1 MGDKRLLFTNDFETS
16 LPNAFRRLWTD
27 EYFTDVTLATEDD
40 HQIKAHKVILS
51 LCSEFFRNLFIKNP
65 HQNPLIYLK
74 GIRYKELEVVLKFIY
89 LGKCDVEN
97 EEITKFLATGSDLR
111 INGLV
116 ENFETGNVNY
126 DGSEI
131 YENSPPMES
140 GQEEISQKKI
150 LVNNVE
156 KEDIFNVLATES
168 DLRINGFVGKNEIEN
183 DDDEIKINEISN
195 SLEPVHEDMG
205 GLSQKPILSNSE
217 ISHKVEQ
224 NNLFNPN
231 KVSKTQQTGDHDCTI
246 CEKKYTTHAGLFY
259 HNRSIHL
266 GYTENCDKC
275 EFKATQKSHLKAHQ
289 LSEHEGLRYPCDQCN
304 FKAKQQSTLKKH
316 KQSKHENTFF
326 YCDQCDYKTKRQ
338 EHLKIHQNT
347 LHGDVRYECDQCE
360 YSSKAQSNL
369 RSHHR
374 TQHEG
379 VIFKCDECS
388 YTTSDKSN
396 LNKHNN
402 CKHDKHC

>member
-140 GQEEISQKKI
+140 GQEEISQEKKM
-150 LVNNVE
+150 VNNVE

-183 DDDEIKINEISN
+183 DDDEIKIN
-195 SLEPVHEDMG
+195 DM
-205 GLSQKPILSNSE
+205 L
-217 ISHKVEQ
+217 
-224 NNLFNPN
+224 
-231 KVSKTQQTGDHDCTI
+231 
-246 CEKKYTTHAGLFY
+246 
-259 HNRSIHL
+259 
-266 GYTENCDKC
+266 
-275 EFKATQKSHLKAHQ
+275 
-289 LSEHEGLRYPCDQCN
+289 
-304 FKAKQQSTLKKH
+304 
-316 KQSKHENTFF
+316 
-326 YCDQCDYKTKRQ
+326 
-338 EHLKIHQNT
+338 
-347 LHGDVRYECDQCE
+347 
-360 YSSKAQSNL
+360 
-369 RSHHR
+369 
-374 TQHEG
+374 
-379 VIFKCDECS
+379 
-388 YTTSDKSN
+388 
-396 LNKHNN
+396 
-402 CKHDKHC
+402 